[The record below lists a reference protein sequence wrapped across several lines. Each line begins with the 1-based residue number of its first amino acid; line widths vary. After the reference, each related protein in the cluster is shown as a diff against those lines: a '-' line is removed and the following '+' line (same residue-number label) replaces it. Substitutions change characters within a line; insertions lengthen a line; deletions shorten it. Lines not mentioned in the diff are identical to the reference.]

1 MKLTKTA
8 AGLTLAFGM
17 AGAAAAQVTLY
28 GVVDVGVNYQ
38 TVTPGSNFPAASRQS
53 QVGMASGQQS
63 GSRWG
68 IRGVEQI
75 DSDLSANFVYESAV
89 NVANGTSTGFTRQS
103 TLGLVSKNYGAL
115 DLGRRTTPTT
125 ASLAGID
132 PFGQSFGTASLDGSM
147 GTSFMRLSN
156 MVMYTSPS
164 FSGVTGSIGYSFDA
178 GFSASN
184 VLGTGAAESFGT
196 SNKNRAIS
204 AGLRYANGPVLVG
217 FGYDQIMP
225 ANVPNQASAN
235 VKAWVLGGTYDF
247 KVVKLH
253 AAYGQTIDGIIE
265 GTDVLNNANLS
276 GGDTNTAGGVLFRP
290 GARTNSWMLGASAPV
305 GAATSVFGSVQ
316 QMLPGGD
323 FKTLASTATQTT
335 ASVGASYAFS
345 KRTNVYAYYSYVN
358 NVAMLEGAKANTVGL
373 GLRHLF

>member
-1 MKLTKTA
+1 MKFTKLA
-8 AGLTLAFGM
+8 AAASLAFGV
-17 AGAAAAQVTLY
+17 ATAAQAQVTLY
-28 GVVDVGVNYQ
+28 GVVDVGLNYQ
-38 TVTPGSNFPAASRQS
+38 TVTPGSNFPEASRQS
-53 QVGMASGQQS
+53 QFGMASGQQS

-75 DSDLSANFVYESAV
+75 DSDLSVNFVYESAV
-89 NVANGTSTGFTRQS
+89 NVANGTSSGFTRQS
-103 TLGLVSKNYGAL
+103 TLGLVSESFGAV

-125 ASLAGID
+125 YALSGID
-132 PFGQSFGTASLDGSM
+132 PFGQGFGTASLDGSM
-147 GTSFMRLSN
+147 GTSLMRLSN

-178 GFSASN
+178 GFPADN

-196 SNKNRAIS
+196 SNKHRAVS

-253 AAYGQTIDGIIE
+253 AAYGQTIDGIVK
-265 GTDVLNNANLS
+265 GTDVLSNANLS

-290 GARTNSWMLGASAPV
+290 GARTNSWMVGASAPV

-323 FKTLASTATQTT
+323 FKTLASTSTQTT
-335 ASVGASYAFS
+335 ASIGATYAFS
-345 KRTNVYAYYSYVN
+345 KRTNAYAYYSYVN